1 MTKRIRRKFRHN
13 GKSTI
18 QLKWR
23 LYYVQQKQGF
33 GAYKKKS
40 DRQLK
45 EGGSMKIGIIGAGRV
60 GCSIG
65 RYMKEKGARLA
76 GYYDVDSAAAKE
88 AAEFTKTEIFGS
100 LCHLAENSEIIFI
113 TTPDSYIIPVWNK
126 LKKLSLKDQ
135 IICHCSGALS
145 SDSFSGSEHMEVSC
159 CSIHPMLPFSNRFSS
174 FEQLNNAF
182 FTVEGQEHAVK
193 VISELF
199 RSFGNEICCIDG
211 AKKAKYH
218 AAASILSNQVI
229 AVLDMGYSLLEECG
243 FSRDDAVCATA
254 QLVRR
259 NIENVISSGCS
270 KALTGPIER
279 GDVQTVQK
287 HISCLDE
294 QDVKLYK
301 LLGKKLVKI
310 AENKN
315 PDKDYK
321 EMEDLL
327 DD

>member
-1 MTKRIRRKFRHN
+1 
-13 GKSTI
+13 
-18 QLKWR
+18 
-23 LYYVQQKQGF
+23 
-33 GAYKKKS
+33 
-40 DRQLK
+40 
-45 EGGSMKIGIIGAGRV
+45 
-60 GCSIG
+60 
-65 RYMKEKGARLA
+65 
-76 GYYDVDSAAAKE
+76 
-88 AAEFTKTEIFGS
+88 
-100 LCHLAENSEIIFI
+100 
-113 TTPDSYIIPVWNK
+113 
-126 LKKLSLKDQ
+126 
-135 IICHCSGALS
+135 
-145 SDSFSGSEHMEVSC
+145 
-159 CSIHPMLPFSNRFSS
+159 MLPFSNRFSS

-199 RSFGNEICCIDG
+199 RSFGNKICCIDG

>member
-1 MTKRIRRKFRHN
+1 M
-13 GKSTI
+13 
-18 QLKWR
+18 
-23 LYYVQQKQGF
+23 
-33 GAYKKKS
+33 KK
-40 DRQLK
+40 
-45 EGGSMKIGIIGAGRV
+45 M
-60 GCSIG
+60 
-65 RYMKEKGARLA
+65 
-76 GYYDVDSAAAKE
+76 
-88 AAEFTKTEIFGS
+88 
-100 LCHLAENSEIIFI
+100 
-113 TTPDSYIIPVWNK
+113 
-126 LKKLSLKDQ
+126 SLKDQ